1 MYIVA
6 LLEIAKLDYNDKLQL
21 SKSKQKPQ
29 HK

>member
-6 LLEIAKLDYNDKLQL
+6 LLEIAKLDYDKLKL
-21 SKSKQKPQ
+21 SKSKQKPW